1 MAPLRQRGQWG
12 EQQRF
17 LGVAH
22 PITSRD
28 VEGRRSA
35 ASVEEEEEEE
45 VADAA
50 VCGVCD
56 AGYEMSMV
64 NEMARKSGGGHGRRR
79 KMVRETTA
87 AVENDHEF
95 DDGISQFQHILSC

>member
-1 MAPLRQRGQWG
+1 M
-12 EQQRF
+12 
-17 LGVAH
+17 
-22 PITSRD
+22 
-28 VEGRRSA
+28 GR
-35 ASVEEEEEEE
+35 
-45 VADAA
+45 
-50 VCGVCD
+50 
-56 AGYEMSMV
+56 MMV